1 MAIPLVRYPLNDG
14 VMMDFNGYVPALTDS
29 VLNELIKKWEWLDN
43 KAIVKYPS
51 FLISAE
57 YGMKYPNF
65 REKYKIPRDTL
76 LFGDSGGVQ
85 ITTKGKFFDP
95 IEVLRWLEN
104 NVDIGFVLDIPPPF
118 STARPLA
125 SKLKEL
131 GLFNHKDRAK
141 QSARYY
147 EIMERNRQNYNIKI
161 LKVLHGVTKTDL
173 EYWYELTKNIEF
185 DGWALAS
192 KPSGTPI
199 IPALHYSFLADKEEM
214 DYWLHYFAISGFTQ
228 TLPTIY
234 YIKSKLKRPNEFSF
248 DSSTWILGKI
258 ARKYLLPFT
267 NFYLQLAPYAR
278 KLDILDSLEK
288 YEPQIVAELFGISNS
303 EVHRYSTEPHRKI
316 SANEV
321 DKFGTTPCPC
331 PICSTYSLNEL
342 LNNGMLISLHNL
354 WLILLHCKLLDFLS
368 KDPNLIEDY
377 IKIECSARTIEAV
390 EFIKYSEIHGFEQA
404 WNKYKFSLL
413 KSVKKTIPYSTQPKQ
428 LTLL

>member
-1 MAIPLVRYPLNDG
+1 
-14 VMMDFNGYVPALTDS
+14 
-29 VLNELIKKWEWLDN
+29 
-43 KAIVKYPS
+43 
-51 FLISAE
+51 
-57 YGMKYPNF
+57 
-65 REKYKIPRDTL
+65 
-76 LFGDSGGVQ
+76 
-85 ITTKGKFFDP
+85 
-95 IEVLRWLEN
+95 
-104 NVDIGFVLDIPPPF
+104 
-118 STARPLA
+118 
-125 SKLKEL
+125 
-131 GLFNHKDRAK
+131 
-141 QSARYY
+141 
-147 EIMERNRQNYNIKI
+147 
-161 LKVLHGVTKTDL
+161 
-173 EYWYELTKNIEF
+173 
-185 DGWALAS
+185 
-192 KPSGTPI
+192 
-199 IPALHYSFLADKEEM
+199 
-214 DYWLHYFAISGFTQ
+214 
-228 TLPTIY
+228 
-234 YIKSKLKRPNEFSF
+234 
-248 DSSTWILGKI
+248 
-258 ARKYLLPFT
+258 
-267 NFYLQLAPYAR
+267 
-278 KLDILDSLEK
+278 LEK

>member
-1 MAIPLVRYPLNDG
+1 
-14 VMMDFNGYVPALTDS
+14 
-29 VLNELIKKWEWLDN
+29 
-43 KAIVKYPS
+43 
-51 FLISAE
+51 
-57 YGMKYPNF
+57 MKYPNF

-104 NVDIGFVLDIPPPF
+104 NVDIGFVLDIPPPLL
-118 STARPLA
+118 STARPLTP
-125 SKLKEL
+125 KLKEL
-131 GLFNHKDRAK
+131 GLVNHKDRAK

-354 WLILLHCKLLDFLS
+354 RFIFFQ
-368 KDPNLIEDY
+368 
-377 IKIECSARTIEAV
+377 TI
-390 EFIKYSEIHGFEQA
+390 
-404 WNKYKFSLL
+404 
-413 KSVKKTIPYSTQPKQ
+413 
-428 LTLL
+428 